1 MTRMFCYACLLL
13 LFACQ
18 PDTSSDKTAILAIM
32 QRQTECWNQG
42 DLNCFMEG
50 YWHADSL
57 MFIGRNGITYG
68 YEQTLARYRKNYP
81 DQVAMGQL
89 TFDILSLERLSADAY
104 YMVGKWMLRRQAD
117 NLNGHFTLLFR
128 KIDDQWFIVKD
139 HSS

>member
-1 MTRMFCYACLLL
+1 MTRIYCYAVLL
-13 LFACQ
+13 LFSCQ
-18 PDTSSDKTAILAIM
+18 PNTSSEDKTAILAIM
-32 QRQTECWNQG
+32 QRQTECWNKG

-50 YWHADSL
+50 YWRSDSL

-68 YEQTLARYRKNYP
+68 YEQTLARYQKNYP
-81 DQVAMGQL
+81 TPEAMGQL

-104 YMVGKWMLRRQAD
+104 HMVGKWLLRRQED
-117 NLNGHFTLLFR
+117 NLNGHFTLVFR